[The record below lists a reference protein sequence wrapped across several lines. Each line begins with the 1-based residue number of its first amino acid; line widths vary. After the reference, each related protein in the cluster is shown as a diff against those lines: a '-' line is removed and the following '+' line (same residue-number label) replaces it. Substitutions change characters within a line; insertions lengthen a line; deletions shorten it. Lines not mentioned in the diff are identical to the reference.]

1 MLNELNML
9 GVYTLHLFAKGI
21 YPLVFILLVQAR
33 SVFITISKECLSGL
47 IYRSKP
53 QWLYILTTVLSI
65 IFAPSDEFASLSVSS
80 YEEIIFRNKTG
91 STALDLDLDFYTL
104 KNRDLGPVVE
114 ESFHSG
120 AIKCSYVH
128 SIKSNSL
135 TNSAMEAWGFCKSIP
150 RSCCCTISTRS
161 VEFASSPVISCA
173 ERVIMTVTNGY
184 ALDVE
189 SDSYWLKNGTLG
201 LFMEHSQHGGA
212 TCATDDI
219 FPIANIFAIVN
230 ALAISFSESICNAF
244 MLILEAPWFHFIILL
259 WLQFRLFTTLP
270 SSQNEVSRFRLLEL
284 KNTVLVPVIEYSV
297 YWGTSVFSLLS
308 PYIFELGSKAFWFT
322 VKVIPTW
329 GCLSYNICEAKYTLV
344 SLLSFGMMFILT
356 GYLVV
361 LTLKLNRKRIRCRV
375 NSCI

>member
-9 GVYTLHLFAKGI
+9 GVYTLHLLAKGI
-21 YPLVFILLVQAR
+21 YSLVFILLVQAR
-33 SVFITISKECLSGL
+33 SVFITISKECLPGL

-53 QWLYILTTVLSI
+53 QWLYMLTTVLFI

-80 YEEIIFRNKTG
+80 YEEKIFRNKTG
-91 STALDLDLDFYTL
+91 SFALDMDLDFYTL
-104 KNRDLGPVVE
+104 KNRDLGPLVE
-114 ESFHSG
+114 DSFHAG
-120 AIKCSYVH
+120 AINCSYVH
-128 SIKSNSL
+128 SIKSSSL

-161 VEFASSPVISCA
+161 VEYASS
-173 ERVIMTVTNGY
+173 VTNGY

-201 LFMEHSQHGGA
+201 LCMEHSQHGGA

-219 FPIANIFAIVN
+219 CPIANIFAIVN
-230 ALAISFSESICNAF
+230 ALASSFRESICNAF

-259 WLQFRLFTTLP
+259 WIQFGLSTTLP
-270 SSQNEVSRFRLLEL
+270 SSPNEVSRFRFLEL
-284 KNTVLVPVIEYSV
+284 KNIVLVPVMEYSV
-297 YWGTSVFSLLS
+297 YWGTSLFSFLS
-308 PYIFELGSKAFWFT
+308 PNIFELGSKAFSFT
-322 VKVIPTW
+322 IKVIPTW
-329 GCLSYNICEAKYTLV
+329 DCLSYYICELKYTLV
-344 SLLSFGMMFILT
+344 SLLSFAVMFMLT